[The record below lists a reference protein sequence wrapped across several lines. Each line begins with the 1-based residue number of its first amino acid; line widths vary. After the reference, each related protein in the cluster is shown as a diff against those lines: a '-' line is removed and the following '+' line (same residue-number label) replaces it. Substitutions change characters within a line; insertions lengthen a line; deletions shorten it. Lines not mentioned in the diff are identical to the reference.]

1 MIVDD
6 DEAIC
11 KLLQKVMG
19 INDLEAECVNSGAA
33 ALEILAQKTYD
44 IILLDVNLGDMEG
57 FDVIKRLRADG
68 INTPI
73 MIVSGR
79 NEDYDSLYGLS
90 IGADDYVT
98 KPFRPVV
105 LGAKIKALIRRSH
118 DCVSGSPA
126 VIRAGIFAYDSS
138 TMKFTRG
145 GEELILSGKEA
156 ALMLLLLNRR
166 NTVVSK
172 EEIHESVWGENF
184 AIDDNAIMVY
194 INRLRGK
201 IEDDPKNPVY
211 IQTVKGVGY
220 RFSAAATGGF
230 VKE

>member
-1 MIVDD
+1 MADKVLIVDD
-6 DEAIC
+6 DESIC

-19 INDLEAECVNSGAA
+19 INDLEAECVNSGEA
-33 ALEILAQKTYD
+33 ALKILKEKAYD

-57 FDVIKRLRADG
+57 FDVIKSLRADG
-68 INTPI
+68 VNTPI

-118 DCVSGSPA
+118 DCVTASSSLLK
-126 VIRAGIFAYDSS
+126 AGDFSYDST
-138 TMKFTRG
+138 TMKFFKN
-145 GEELILSGKEA
+145 GEELILSAKEA
-156 ALMLLLLNRR
+156 SLLLLFLN
-166 NTVVSK
+166 NKNHIVSK
-172 EEIHESVWGENF
+172 EDIHEKVWGESF

-201 IEDDPKNPVY
+201 IEDEPKNPKF
-211 IQTVKGVGY
+211 ITTIKGAGY
-220 RFSAAATGGF
+220 MFSA
-230 VKE
+230 